1 MRLESSIGND
11 FMFKSMCLA
20 ILFIVASPASVLAQQ
35 QADQIDPVTSSP
47 SMYRV
52 LLENEHVRVVR
63 YQIEPG
69 ERDEW
74 HTHPAKVSYVAS
86 GGTLRITTEDADS
99 FVVDEH
105 FDSASRLGAIG
116 KHYAENIGKDTV
128 RVILVE
134 VKSVDEVWNGN
145 REEQQ

>member
-1 MRLESSIGND
+1 
-11 FMFKSMCLA
+11 MFKSTCLA
-20 ILFIVASPASVLAQQ
+20 ILFIAASAASVLAQQ
-35 QADQIDPVTSSP
+35 QADQIDPVTSSRD
-47 SMYRV
+47 MYRV

-69 ERDEW
+69 EKDEW
-74 HTHPAKVSYVAS
+74 HTHPAKVSYVVS
-86 GGTLRITTEDADS
+86 GGTLRITTEDGNS

-105 FDSASRLGAIG
+105 TDSASWLGAIG

-128 RVILVE
+128 RIILVE
-134 VKSVDEVWNGN
+134 VKSVDEVWNEN

>member
-1 MRLESSIGND
+1 MSKRT
-11 FMFKSMCLA
+11 CLA
-20 ILFIVASPASVLAQQ
+20 ILFIVALSASGLAEQ

-47 SMYRV
+47 GMYRV
-52 LLENEHVRVVR
+52 LLQNEHVRVVR

-69 ERDEW
+69 EKDEW

-86 GGTLRITTEDADS
+86 GGTLRIITEDGNS
-99 FVVDEH
+99 FVVDEQT
-105 FDSASRLGAIG
+105 DSASWLGAIG
-116 KHYAENIGKDTV
+116 KHYAENIGKNTV
-128 RVILVE
+128 HIILVE

>member
-1 MRLESSIGND
+1 MS
-11 FMFKSMCLA
+11 KSTCLA
-20 ILFIVASPASVLAQQ
+20 IIFIVASPASVVAQQ

-47 SMYRV
+47 DMYRV

-105 FDSASRLGAIG
+105 SDSASWLGAIG

-128 RVILVE
+128 RIILVE
-134 VKSVDEVWNGN
+134 VKSVDEVWNEN